1 MTFFSFDFAEKG
13 VKRWFWFLIIED
25 AFMDLIK
32 SVCAA
37 LFLPLFIHSP
47 VFAKDQIVVV
57 KISGAINPV
66 VAEFVSEE
74 IKIANEDEDTMVVLE
89 MDTPGGLDTSMR
101 IIIKSIQSSNI
112 PVATYV
118 SPSGSRA
125 ASAGTFIAI
134 ASHIAAMAP
143 GTNIG
148 AAHPVNLM
156 GAPGGDKEGQG
167 KTMENKVVN
176 DAAAYIRSLAEMRG
190 RNEHWAELAVRKSVS
205 ISAEEARKL
214 NVIDLVAADLK
225 ALVMAVDGREISFD
239 TKKVVLKTKD
249 AEIVFREMNKRQR
262 ILDVIS
268 NPNVAYVLMMLGLV
282 GLYFELSNPGLILPG
297 VIGGISL
304 ILALYGMQ
312 TLPINYAGLL
322 LILLGLIMFIAEIQV
337 MSYGLLSVGAA
348 ISILLGS
355 LMLIDTEDPAMQISK
370 TVLIPTM
377 VASLMIAG
385 GVIYLAT
392 RSSRLKAISGSEG
405 LIGAKGVAKTEL
417 DPEGSVLIH
426 GEIWNAECDEKI
438 EDGETVVVESLDGLK
453 MKVKKAR
460 KE

>member
-1 MTFFSFDFAEKG
+1 M
-13 VKRWFWFLIIED
+13 
-25 AFMDLIK
+25 
-32 SVCAA
+32 
-37 LFLPLFIHSP
+37 
-47 VFAKDQIVVV
+47 
-57 KISGAINPV
+57 
-66 VAEFVSEE
+66 
-74 IKIANEDEDTMVVLE
+74 
-89 MDTPGGLDTSMR
+89 GG
-101 IIIKSIQSSNI
+101 
-112 PVATYV
+112 
-118 SPSGSRA
+118 G
-125 ASAGTFIAI
+125 
-134 ASHIAAMAP
+134 
-143 GTNIG
+143 
-148 AAHPVNLM
+148 
-156 GAPGGDKEGQG
+156 PGGDKEGQG
-167 KTMENKVVN
+167 KTMESKVVN

-214 NVIDLVAADLK
+214 NVIDLVAADLQ

-239 TKKVVLKTKD
+239 SKKIVLNTKD
-249 AEIVFREMNKRQR
+249 VEIVFREMNKRQK

-282 GLYFELSNPGLILPG
+282 GLYFEMSNPGLILPG
-297 VIGGISL
+297 VVGGISL

-312 TLPINYAGLL
+312 TLPINYAGLM

-355 LMLIDTEDPAMQISK
+355 LMLIETDDPAMQISK

-377 VASLMIAG
+377 AVFLMIAAG
-385 GVIYLAT
+385 IIYLAT

-405 LIGAKGVAKTEL
+405 MIGAKGVAKTEL
-417 DPEGSVLIH
+417 DPEGSVLVH
-426 GEIWNAECDEKI
+426 GETWNAECDEKI
-438 EDGETVVVESLDGLK
+438 EDGETIIVESLDGLK